1 MIMVAVRF
9 IWCRIMFLV
18 MVMVVVKVR
27 LRIMFMVMVMVVVKV
42 MVKNHVL
49 GHGTWSCYLKSSS
62 MSFLGQMV
70 W

>member
-1 MIMVAVRF
+1 
-9 IWCRIMFLV
+9 MFLV
-18 MVMVVVKVR
+18 VVVLVVVVKVMAKNHV
-27 LRIMFMVMVMVVVKV
+27 LGHGHGCSQGY

-49 GHGTWSCYLKSSS
+49 GHLPWSCYLKSSS